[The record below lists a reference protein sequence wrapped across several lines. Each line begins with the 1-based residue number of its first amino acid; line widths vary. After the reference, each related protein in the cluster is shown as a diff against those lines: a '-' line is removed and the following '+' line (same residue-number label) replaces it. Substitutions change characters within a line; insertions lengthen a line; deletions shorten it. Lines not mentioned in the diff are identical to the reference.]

1 MNDNDRREL
10 TIVSEDGH
18 RRIIRFP
25 PANYADSATCI
36 ANGVCSGTFS
46 TTEGALLLRLLEQAR
61 QKDPTMR
68 TQPPSRDP
76 KRPMIESSVWP
87 WYLRRALLLG
97 AILAAS
103 LSVWCNQTQI
113 RDWYARQVQP
123 PAAKK
128 QTHQQRERE
137 QLERDRPT
145 RTPLRPAPAAPNPAV
160 DSPSDAPTTSPST
173 RRGGRGRP

>member
-1 MNDNDRREL
+1 MTERREL
-10 TIVSEDGH
+10 TIVTELGH
-18 RRIIRFP
+18 RHVIRFAP
-25 PANYADSATCI
+25 SRYCEAEMHIAEATRL
-36 ANGVCSGTFS
+36 GTFPAMD
-46 TTEGALLLRLLEQAR
+46 GALLLRLLEQAR
-61 QKDPTMR
+61 SKE
-68 TQPPSRDP
+68 PPSMPRPVDP
-76 KRPMIESSVWP
+76 KRPIIESSVWP

-97 AILAAS
+97 AIVAAS
-103 LSVWCNQTQI
+103 IGVWCNQSRI

-123 PAAKK
+123 AAAQKK
-128 QTHQQRERE
+128 TPQQRERE